1 MLVYELETDGTL
13 IHWSSARTS
22 HWCWQHP
29 PLEIWCWWRS
39 PLGIWCW
46 QHPVLGFW
54 CWWLSLLGSWC
65 WWHPCLHAYVNDTQP
80 RESDFDQTHH
90 GESVVYD
97 TDVDDTHLWESDID
111 DTPSGEYDVNKTH
124 PYERIWCWWH
134 PPEGICFWWHPPW
147 ESDVDDTHTGE
158 SDVENNALPPPRESD
173 VDDASHH
180 KIRHWKNFLM
190 DGVRSRLSWIKS
202 MTFFSHSSL
211 QRTFDISAKSSR
223 SNQRENIA
231 NVIFW
236 SGFSVHILPRK
247 YARWTQLAFSEL
259 CLLATSC
266 HSTKIESDRTKSKSI
281 NQQVKQNK

>member
-1 MLVYELETDGTL
+1 MTPTLMKET
-13 IHWSSARTS
+13 
-22 HWCWQHP
+22 
-29 PLEIWCWWRS
+29 
-39 PLGIWCW
+39 
-46 QHPVLGFW
+46 
-54 CWWLSLLGSWC
+54 
-65 WWHPCLHAYVNDTQP
+65 
-80 RESDFDQTHH
+80 
-90 GESVVYD
+90 
-97 TDVDDTHLWESDID
+97 DID
-111 DTPSGEYDVNKTH
+111 DTYSGEYDVNNTH
-124 PYERIWCWWH
+124 PYERVWCWWH
-134 PPEGICFWWHPPW
+134 PPQGICFWWHQPW
-147 ESDVDDTHTGE
+147 ESDVDDTLTGE

-190 DGVRSRLSWIKS
+190 DGVWSRLSWIKS